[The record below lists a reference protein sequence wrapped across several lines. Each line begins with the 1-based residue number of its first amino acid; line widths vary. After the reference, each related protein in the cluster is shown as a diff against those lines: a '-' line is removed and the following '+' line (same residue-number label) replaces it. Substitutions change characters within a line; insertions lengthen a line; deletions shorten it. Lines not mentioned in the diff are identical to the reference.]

1 MRLKTL
7 RMWKLFKPAV
17 FLLTGWAVFSALM
30 LCLFASHLF
39 DFRGGL
45 PEADIAASQSVDK
58 EHAKAVKTIEIL
70 AEGASV
76 EVASAVDAKEIEIQ
90 LYGPGYMQQRAAW
103 NLDDAGHLTIR
114 LDRYPITANAYG
126 TRYEDDLTMRIIL
139 PKRSYDAITVSGDRM
154 NAAFYQCRSKELT
167 ADVAYGSIYVHK
179 ADLQRMNLISDTSD
193 IAIERSRIH
202 YLNIEN
208 QAGDTS
214 LLDNKLKYWNYYSKS
229 GNLDALTSKI
239 TGVWELKSQRG
250 DIHVGTRK
258 WQHTNLLLDLHTDNG
273 TITASSKKKPWKKTI
288 PEALTEHSLLLLE
301 GRGENMLYIDSREG
315 DIVLDTVK
323 FAV

>member
-58 EHAKAVKTIEIL
+58 EHANAVKTIEL
-70 AEGASV
+70 FAEGASV

-126 TRYEDDLTMRIIL
+126 TRYEDDLTMRVIL

-239 TGVWELKSQRG
+239 TGVW
-250 DIHVGTRK
+250 
-258 WQHTNLLLDLHTDNG
+258 
-273 TITASSKKKPWKKTI
+273 
-288 PEALTEHSLLLLE
+288 
-301 GRGENMLYIDSREG
+301 
-315 DIVLDTVK
+315 
-323 FAV
+323 